1 MTQEK
6 IEEVLFDI
14 AKTLSKIETKLSG
27 VCEVLSNHEHRIT
40 TLESNKSSSN
50 NNWKNQLL
58 KKKKKS
64 LIIGLTTI
72 CTLVGGSSLL
82 SQILPSNNTPSI
94 SQQNKKD

>member
-14 AKTLSKIETKLSG
+14 SKTLSKIETKLSG

-50 NNWKNQLL
+50 NNNWKNQLL
-58 KKKKKS
+58 MLLAKS

-82 SQILPSNNTPSI
+82 S
-94 SQQNKKD
+94 